1 MHRTGKAIA
10 DDFSGY
16 GYGLADST
24 NLVTV
29 IFEQLEEAVAQ
40 FIPES
45 DMVEPPKPL
54 SSTRQ
59 SRSSSKVRFQEDLET
74 DEEHESRSVTSVSS
88 RSIPINERW
97 GGFEVPEPEKDVG
110 REVLYQVTQ
119 EAFNEL
125 LDPVFRLRE
134 DLALAVQATVVERKR
149 HRSRIVS
156 TVKDALN
163 VKNHLDM
170 YQRRWRRKL
179 KRISCNYRATLET
192 EATYYLDCLHNI
204 EANPTERLTAEIC
217 PRCAEKDI
225 EGRVPLGEYCP
236 TTHCGYL
243 SSGRL
248 DEATSKNPCSR
259 CAERGMELRVGD
271 VSRWI
276 TCTECGLP
284 STPTREE
291 EARLLRI
298 IRGSQLSSSHQEN
311 QHHSIT
317 DVDTPGQ
324 TPSNGQGSGHEVIT
338 NGDTP
343 AFKAATPAHHD
354 PPSPFVQAI
363 QDLSLSL
370 ADLDAADP
378 PSLEQDII
386 QRPLDTL
393 PEAAGYVAVDP
404 SQDIA
409 AGPDPTLPQ
418 HRSSSTPPLD
428 PTLPQNRPN
437 TESEENIELHRYH
450 TPGSPLN
457 DSDSDSDVDSDFS
470 SQLAAAGKQKSLRQ
484 RDMHPFGNADVHS
497 SAAVAKWYAALNLIE
512 HEDKERGGPGRLNF
526 REFEEVMKGDKG
538 SSLGFLGSWIEM
550 ANL

>member
-16 GYGLADST
+16 GYGLAEST
-24 NLVTV
+24 NLVAV
-29 IFEQLEEAVAQ
+29 IFEELEEAVTQ
-40 FIPES
+40 FIPEA
-45 DMVEPPKPL
+45 DTVEPPKPL
-54 SSTRQ
+54 PSTRQ

-88 RSIPINERW
+88 RSIPLNERW

-134 DLALAVQATVVERKR
+134 DLALAVQATVIDRKR
-149 HRSRIVS
+149 YRSRIVS
-156 TVKDALN
+156 AVKDALN
-163 VKNHLDM
+163 VKNHIDM
-170 YQRRWRRKL
+170 YQRRWRRKTTRTSYINRL
-179 KRISCNYRATLET
+179 NLDT
-192 EATYYLDCLHNI
+192 EATCYLNILFNI
-204 EANPTERLTAEIC
+204 EAHSTEGLTAELC
-217 PRCAEKDI
+217 PQCAEKDI
-225 EGRVPLGEYCP
+225 ESHVPLGEYCP
-236 TTHCGYL
+236 TTRCGYL
-243 SSGRL
+243 SSGRR
-248 DEATSKNPCSR
+248 DETTSKNSCSQ
-259 CAERGMELRVGD
+259 CAERGKEPRIGD

-298 IRGSQLSSSHQEN
+298 IHGSQPSSSHQEN
-311 QHHSIT
+311 QHHPIIGGN
-317 DVDTPGQ
+317 TPGQ
-324 TPSNGQGSGHEVIT
+324 TPSNGQESGHEVIT

-343 AFKAATPAHHD
+343 AINPAPPAHHD
-354 PPSPFVQAI
+354 PPNQFVEAI

-370 ADLDAADP
+370 AAFNAADP

-386 QRPLDTL
+386 QRPLDSL
-393 PEAAGYVAVDP
+393 LEAAGYVAVDP
-404 SQDIA
+404 SQDTS
-409 AGPDPTLPQ
+409 AGLDPPLPQ
-418 HRSSSTPPLD
+418 NRPSSTPPRD

-437 TESEENIELHRYH
+437 TESEENIESHRNH
-450 TPGSPLN
+450 TPGFPLH
-457 DSDSDSDVDSDFS
+457 DSDSDSDDKAVPFSD
-470 SQLAAAGKQKSLRQ
+470 
-484 RDMHPFGNADVHS
+484 
-497 SAAVAKWYAALNLIE
+497 AAVTKWYAALNLIE

-538 SSLGFLGSWIEM
+538 LSLGFLGSWIEM
-550 ANL
+550 ANF